1 MNMNERNYKRFKAF
15 TDYVIEKASDEQVEY
30 LLDVLADACD
40 YAAKRCKQLANRQK
54 MINEAKN

>member
-30 LLDVLADACD
+30 LLDVLADACE
-40 YAAKRCKQLANRQK
+40 YAAEQCKK
-54 MINEAKN
+54 MAIIHKTKN